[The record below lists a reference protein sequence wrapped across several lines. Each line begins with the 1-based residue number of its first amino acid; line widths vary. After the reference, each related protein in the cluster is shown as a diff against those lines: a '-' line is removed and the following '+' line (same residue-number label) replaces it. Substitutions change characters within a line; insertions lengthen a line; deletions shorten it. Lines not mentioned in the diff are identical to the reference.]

1 MDHLVDTCALLLF
14 LEDDPRLPA
23 AAVAR
28 IEDPSSRSYVSLI
41 SLWEIAI
48 KVSLGKLRFD
58 HADRPDLPE
67 LLTANGFHL
76 LSPGWDVLRKASFLP
91 AFHRDPF
98 DRVILA
104 ECQLRGLPVISSDGK
119 FDAYQVTRLWG

>member
-1 MDHLVDTCALLLF
+1 MDHLVDTCALLFF
-14 LEDDPRLPA
+14 LEDDPRLPRKA
-23 AAVAR
+23 AER
-28 IEDPSSRSYVSLI
+28 IEDPATKSFVSLV

-58 HADRPDLPE
+58 HADRTDLPE
-67 LLTANGFHL
+67 LLTANGFQL
-76 LSPGWDVLRKASFLP
+76 LSPSWEVFRKASFLP